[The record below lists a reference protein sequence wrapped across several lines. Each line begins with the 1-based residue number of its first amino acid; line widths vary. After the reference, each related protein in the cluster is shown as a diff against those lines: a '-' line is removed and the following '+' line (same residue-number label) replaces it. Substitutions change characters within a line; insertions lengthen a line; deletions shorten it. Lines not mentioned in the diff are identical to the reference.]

1 MVATENYIYFQ
12 LAEERSMSVA
22 TILLG
27 YSIPITQAEFTLY
40 QTYKIAMARLEQ
52 QREKGI

>member
-1 MVATENYIYFQ
+1 MVATENYIFFQ

-22 TILLG
+22 TLLLG
-27 YSIPITQAEFTLY
+27 KAVPLSNAEFVLY

>member
-27 YSIPITQAEFTLY
+27 YSIPITQAEFVLY